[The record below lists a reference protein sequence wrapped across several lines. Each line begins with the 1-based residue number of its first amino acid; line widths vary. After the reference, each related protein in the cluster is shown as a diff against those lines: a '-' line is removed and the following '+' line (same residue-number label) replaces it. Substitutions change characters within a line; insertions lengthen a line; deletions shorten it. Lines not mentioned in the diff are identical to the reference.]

1 MKIEL
6 INDDFEPQ
14 EALEILTKLI
24 HVNIK
29 FHLDKINVSSNKIDI
44 NMRETRIKRL
54 QKHLFEISEHI
65 EMLNSQITIQSSV
78 TL

>member
-6 INDDFEPQ
+6 INNNFEPK
-14 EALEILTKLI
+14 EALDILTKLI

-29 FHLDKINVSSNKIDI
+29 FHLDKIKASSSKISI
-44 NMRETRIKRL
+44 NMHEAEIKRL
-54 QKHLFEISEHI
+54 QKHLFEINQYI
-65 EMLNSQITIQSSV
+65 EILNSKITIQSSV

>member
-6 INDDFEPQ
+6 INDDFEPK

-29 FHLDKINVSSNKIDI
+29 FHLDKVNVSSSKIEI
-44 NMRETRIKRL
+44 NMRANRIKQL

-65 EMLNSQITIQSSV
+65 EMLNSQITIKSSV
-78 TL
+78 TI